1 MSGDSLIGSLY
12 IAYINM
18 LAGLSKGDESAQH
31 CFLLLQNNSPYY
43 DYAGVANS
51 SAMGVQMNGSH
62 QSSRISLQH
71 ILYAFER
78 YYDSFRQDFQNPHQ
92 LYMQQ
97 QTPSYTPVAG
107 GGSSVSTG
115 SSASSHRGITQQE
128 LQGLIAVVRLLNQ
141 IITSSEKARLALCEY
156 QRVSSGPNE
165 MMFNATSQSLDS
177 GLLTTMFGLVT
188 CPISISLKGEI
199 LNLLASFALTPQL
212 AMNMWQLLE
221 SSQLLPTST
230 GANQQGGTRNDI
242 RIELEEVE
250 SRDETYPMLAG
261 FLRLISNMIR
271 STYIP
276 DNLGIG
282 VRPKGCLLGF
292 QPYLQ
297 FLVNQCYLKVLYR
310 SYKSVQE
317 KWKLASDILQ
327 IFYSIVSKY
336 EINADDFRAG
346 NNMDG
351 MDFVQINQFKSP
363 VANSSGYRLIYD
375 LIHDGP
381 FVRMLFTLLNEC
393 LNHLVEYQFKNNPF
407 IEQCSLNGLKLVS
420 LVLDKQRLFIEQMR
434 MANLN
439 IENTGLEKLIVTLNP
454 YTNKSEYF
462 MILLRFIQFNSNAT
476 QTPLIEHAYYSLNVI
491 YMLSNYS
498 LFNGQLLSLFLKS
511 CLSLSEQ
518 FELMHSF
525 VEFLEYDEH
534 AAGGTELSK
543 DEALTSQLKSNLN
556 SLDEDGGGAGGSNT
570 SDSSI
575 SVGPNDANNS
585 LITQST
591 DKSSSESAS
600 SSISQNEIRNTSRVT
615 ALKLLLFYLR
625 LPAPNFAHLL
635 LGFDIHKSLNHQTFL
650 NAGTK
655 ISPLNASGSSSMM
668 IGGNHPEILSIVPRN
683 CLHSILQIINIFVS
697 KDSSLINK
705 IPITLDY
712 CYEILFV
719 LCSNVMFNQQLLNYL
734 RTELDL
740 IYTNVKKIPL
750 IAACTATTSSSYYSI
765 YTWIVNLVCLEFQS
779 LIANRMKVNLRKLVQ
794 LLTENSGANLA
805 VKSNNFQKQQQQPN
819 QQVNSTRMPM
829 SNMNFDNLLFLNTSR
844 NGTIAK
850 PMMNKT
856 TNDIDG
862 LSVYSFDQ
870 TQTHNQTALD
880 VTLDAD
886 LQLADN
892 NKTFDLVKF
901 MSFVQGDQNVGLSLN
916 YFDSQLVE
924 KVIESCKCLPELFVD
939 SSSSSSTLQLYD
951 LGKLRSILVYEIR
964 DSATNV
970 ISVSRASL
978 LGEIKN
984 ILRNVYERNQFQ
996 LACFFKK
1003 RYFRAVRLL
1012 VESLVLLAPCEVF
1025 PLNQRYNFLV
1035 ALIKLLFQSISQEN
1049 HDDLVVELTYPISSL
1064 LFTLISNLRQVVAQ
1078 IQKQQYLNE
1087 SNLSSI
1093 VQLNQTA
1100 SHQAQ
1105 TTSMDSF
1112 NLAQLGDLFKKIV
1125 DYLLNSSLTNSQ
1137 VRTHLYATVLNYL
1150 TIFDAD
1156 EESVGGGSGR
1166 LKLDSSSNTVVYEN
1180 FRVLT
1185 NSMNGLLKQICLDS
1199 CEGLDLITLMG
1210 MSLLNKIIDMNLN
1223 NTKWIKY
1230 ISDNG
1235 YVMCIINS
1243 ILNTDNQRLEECFHH
1258 AHQATLDFKKY
1269 IYIFET
1275 KCALFLAMSKSVF
1288 GSELLLKNGLVTN
1301 LAACS
1306 VFNLRIKFDR

>member
-18 LAGLSKGDESAQH
+18 LSGLSKGDESAQH

-43 DYAGVANS
+43 DYAGGANS
-51 SAMGVQMNGSH
+51 SAMGGQMAGG

-78 YYDSFRQDFQNPHQ
+78 YFDSFRMDFQNHQ

-107 GGSSVSTG
+107 GGAGV
-115 SSASSHRGITQQE
+115 SSASGSSHKGITQQE

-141 IITSSEKARLALCEY
+141 IISSSEKARLALCEY
-156 QRVSSGPNE
+156 QRVSGGSNE
-165 MMFNATSQSLDS
+165 MMFNASSNGLDS
-177 GLLTTMFGLVT
+177 GLLTVMFGLVT

-212 AMNMWQLLE
+212 AINMWQLLE
-221 SSQLLPTST
+221 SSQLLPTSS
-230 GANQQGGTRNDI
+230 GASHQQSGTRNDI

-271 STYIP
+271 STYIV

-282 VRPKGCLLGF
+282 VRPKGCMLGF

-310 SYKSVQE
+310 SYKNVQE
-317 KWKLASDILQ
+317 KWKLAADILQ
-327 IFYSIVSKY
+327 IFYLIVSKY
-336 EINADDFRAG
+336 EINADDFRSG
-346 NNMDG
+346 SNMDG

-381 FVRMLFTLLNEC
+381 IVRMLFTLLNEC
-393 LNHLVEYQFKNNPF
+393 LNHLVEYQFKNNPY
-407 IEQCSLNGLKLVS
+407 IEQCSLNGLKLIS

-462 MILLRFIQFNSNAT
+462 MILLRYIQFNSNAT
-476 QTPLIEHAYYSLNVI
+476 QTPLVEHAYYSLNVI

-534 AAGGTELSK
+534 ASSGTELSK
-543 DEALTSQLKSNLN
+543 DDALTSQLKSNLIL
-556 SLDEDGGGAGGSNT
+556 LDEDGGAAGGSNT

-575 SVGPNDANNS
+575 SVGPNEANNS

-591 DKSSSESAS
+591 SDKTWSDFG
-600 SSISQNEIRNTSRVT
+600 SIVSQNEIRNTSRVT

-655 ISPLNASGSSSMM
+655 ISPMNSSGGSMM
-668 IGGNHPEILSIVPRN
+668 MNNHQEILSIVPRS

-697 KDSSLINK
+697 RDSSLINK

-750 IAACTATTSSSYYSI
+750 IAACITSNTSSSYYSI

-794 LLTENSGANLA
+794 LLTENTGANLA
-805 VKSNNFQKQQQQPN
+805 VKNNNFQKQQTN
-819 QQVNSTRMPM
+819 QQQQANSTRIPM
-829 SNMNFDNLLFLNTSR
+829 SNMNFGNLLFLNTSR
-844 NGTIAK
+844 NGSMAK
-850 PMMNKT
+850 PITNKA
-856 TNDIDG
+856 NDMDT
-862 LSVYSFDQ
+862 LSVYSFDNN
-870 TQTHNQTALD
+870 QTHNQTALD

-901 MSFVQGDQNVGLSLN
+901 MSFVQSGQNAASLSLN

-924 KVIESCKCLPELFVD
+924 KVIDSCKCLPELFVD

-951 LGKLRSILVYEIR
+951 LRKLRSILVYEIR

-1012 VESLVLLAPCEVF
+1012 VESLILLAPCEVF

-1035 ALIKLLFQSISQEN
+1035 ALIKLLFQSINHEN
-1049 HDDLVVELTYPISSL
+1049 HDDLVVELTYPVSSL

-1100 SHQAQ
+1100 HHQQQQQPQ
-1105 TTSMDSF
+1105 TTTMDSF

-1150 TIFDAD
+1150 AIFDVD
-1156 EESVGGGSGR
+1156 EESVGGGR

-1258 AHQATLDFKKY
+1258 AHQATLDLKSLF
-1269 IYIFET
+1269 IYSRQSVP
-1275 KCALFLAMSKSVF
+1275 CSWPCQRAFLVVS
-1288 GSELLLKNGLVTN
+1288 
-1301 LAACS
+1301 CY
-1306 VFNLRIKFDR
+1306 LRMA